1 LAIQFESIPTGE
13 LTPHPANLQIY
24 GENQYVGDLV
34 TSIREWG
41 ILHPIIIDQD
51 KQIIDGVRR
60 WQAAKTLEL
69 ETVPCKF
76 KEFENEDLAIS
87 AILTYNRYRQKTPRQ
102 VFNESRELKR
112 IETEKA
118 QIRMREGVPIS
129 AEGLKADV
137 RDTVSR
143 FFEMGHTKFGE
154 LEAVFEAEN
163 VYPDIAEKVAN
174 GTLSAH
180 KGFTRIR
187 NTIQKQKAEEEKRAK
202 ISEEISKVKRD
213 SLREKLEEK
222 YLSEE
227 SNLSKTSV
235 EDIKTEIKKELGF
248 NVDPAPPEQWKEIK
262 DNLLKIVN
270 MYKGHSSFREWIS
283 EDRKFLQTLTWMDV
297 GKKITHLQRLELTKE
312 RFVSYEEADAYAE
325 SLGGYCDG
333 LHKIGKKA
341 VWILLVKPES
351 TPPDEDNEQ
360 ETG

>member
-1 LAIQFESIPTGE
+1 MVVQIESISTGE

-69 ETVPCKF
+69 ETVPCEF

-118 QIRMREGVPIS
+118 QIRMKEGVPIS
-129 AEGLKADV
+129 AQGLNKVIDI
-137 RDTVSR
+137 VSR

-154 LEAVFEAEN
+154 LETVFEAEN
-163 VYPDIAEKVAN
+163 VYPDIAEKVDD
-174 GTLSAH
+174 GTLSVH
-180 KGFTRIR
+180 KGFTKLR
-187 NTIQKQKAEEEKRAK
+187 NTIEKQKAEEEKRAK
-202 ISEEISKVKRD
+202 IAEEFSKVKRD

-227 SNLSKTSV
+227 SDLSKISV

-248 NVDPAPPEQWKEIK
+248 TVNPAPPEQWKEIK

-283 EDRKFLQTLTWMDV
+283 EDRKFLQTLTWMDI
-297 GKKITHLQRLELTKE
+297 GKKIPHLQRLELTKE
-312 RFVSYEEADAYAE
+312 RFTSYEEADAYAE

-333 LHKIGKKA
+333 LHKIGRKT

-351 TPPDEDNEQ
+351 APSDEDNEQ
-360 ETG
+360 EMG